1 MIQAIR
7 KEGTRLVL
15 EYNSD
20 QPDNSW
26 VHHKLDGGGTASF
39 RKTFHFTKK
48 SLIRGGQKIQIYD
61 DSLQFELGVLE
72 GEYYKI
78 KKDVLD
84 IRFDVFLHQDLPI
97 NLKFFCAATNVSIF
111 KKLNELIVE
120 NLYVGGPRT
129 DTIPIKVFYNLI
141 RNFPNEY
148 EVKKYVEAR
157 ISAIINNYVDT
168 VKDAESSFAKYM
180 NKKEGRVG
188 EKILESIREY
198 ELSKYEALLQKLKT
212 MLQDENSYTEAQ
224 WQKEILE
231 IIRLIHPKYIKVFE
245 KVTIKDSYNNK
256 KRELD
261 FLLVDASGNVDITEI
276 KKPFGKCIITERTY
290 RDNHIPLKE
299 LSGTVVQIEK
309 YIFYMNKWGKNGEET
324 LTQKYRDAL
333 PVGFSI
339 KIINPKALII
349 MGRDHSLSA
358 SQRNDFE
365 VIKRQY
371 KNVIDIITYDDL
383 LARLEF
389 MIKQLQVA

>member
-1 MIQAIR
+1 MIQTIR
-7 KEGTRLVL
+7 KDGSRLIL

-20 QPDNSW
+20 QQDNNW
-26 VHHKLDGGGTASF
+26 VHHKLEGGGTASF
-39 RKTFHFTKK
+39 RKTFHFTQK
-48 SLIRGGQKIQIYD
+48 SLIREGQKIHIYD

-78 KKDVLD
+78 KKDILD
-84 IRFDVFLHQDLPI
+84 IRFDVFLHQDLKI
-97 NLKFFCAATNVSIF
+97 NLKFFCATTNISIF

-120 NLYVGGPRT
+120 KLYVGGPRT
-129 DTIPIKVFYNLI
+129 DAIPKKVFYNLI

-188 EKILESIREY
+188 EKILDSIREY
-198 ELSKYEALLQKLKT
+198 ELSKYEALLLKLNI
-212 MLQDENSYTEAQ
+212 MLRDENSYTEAQ

-231 IIRLIHPKYIKVFE
+231 IIQLVHPKYIKVFE
-245 KVTIKDSYNNK
+245 KVTIKDVYNNK
-256 KRELD
+256 NRELD
-261 FLLVDASGNVDITEI
+261 FLLVDSSGNVDITEI
-276 KKPFGKCIITERTY
+276 KKPLDKCILTEKTY
-290 RDNHIPLKE
+290 RDNHIPLRE
-299 LSGTVVQIEK
+299 LSGTVMQIEK
-309 YIFYMNKWGKNGEET
+309 YIFYMNKWGKNGEDA
-324 LTQKYRDAL
+324 LTRKYSDAL
-333 PVGFSI
+333 PEGFSI
-339 KIINPKALII
+339 KIINPGALII
-349 MGRDHSLSA
+349 MGRDGYLSKA
-358 SQRNDFE
+358 QRDDFE